1 MDRIVKGTQRTGRL
15 AAFRVLWGIAV
26 FCAGILLMGSLE
38 CQAREW
44 TGQEGQMA
52 EAVYTNPDTGYQV
65 YVEDEAELLTEA
77 ERRELSQAMEEITAY
92 GNAAFVTTGENNR
105 STERFARN
113 YYTDRFG
120 TDSGTVFVIDMDN
133 RMIWIHSDGAIYKVV
148 TTAYANTVTD
158 NVYRYASEA
167 DYYGCAREAFRQIYA
182 LLDGAKIA
190 QPMKY
195 ISNGLLA
202 MILALLANFGL
213 VISFTKLKKPGA
225 DVLLENIHRRFAYY
239 DLRALKT
246 HQTKYYDPVSSSSGG
261 GGSSKGSSGGGGRSG
276 GGGGHRF

>member
-15 AAFRVLWGIAV
+15 VAFQVLWGIAV

-92 GNAAFVTTGENNR
+92 GNAAFVTTRENSR

-133 RMIWIHSDGAIYKVV
+133 RMIWIHSDGAIYK
-148 TTAYANTVTD
+148 TNY
-158 NVYRYASEA
+158 
-167 DYYGCAREAFRQIYA
+167 
-182 LLDGAKIA
+182 
-190 QPMKY
+190 
-195 ISNGLLA
+195 
-202 MILALLANFGL
+202 
-213 VISFTKLKKPGA
+213 
-225 DVLLENIHRRFAYY
+225 
-239 DLRALKT
+239 
-246 HQTKYYDPVSSSSGG
+246 
-261 GGSSKGSSGGGGRSG
+261 
-276 GGGGHRF
+276 